1 MYFLT
6 KSPETQLY
14 AGAELVKWLSP
25 DGKVGIFKASDER
38 TTKGLRSFIEKKV
51 GGEISEITQAEYEEL
66 EKKTRKFHVQPNREF
81 LGQGGLH
88 QRVGFDTAR
97 QAAESVAVVKI
108 PTPVVVEKPA
118 EPATPAEPVLKKRG
132 AGKRVSELPGT

>member
-14 AGAELVKWLSP
+14 AGAELVKWRSP
-25 DGKVGIFKASDER
+25 DGVVGIFKASDER
-38 TTKGLRSFIEKKV
+38 TAKALRSFMAKKV
-51 GGEISEITQAEYEEL
+51 GGEISEITEAEYEEL

-88 QRVGFDTAR
+88 QRVGFDTVR
-97 QAAESVAVVKI
+97 QAAEPVAVVKI